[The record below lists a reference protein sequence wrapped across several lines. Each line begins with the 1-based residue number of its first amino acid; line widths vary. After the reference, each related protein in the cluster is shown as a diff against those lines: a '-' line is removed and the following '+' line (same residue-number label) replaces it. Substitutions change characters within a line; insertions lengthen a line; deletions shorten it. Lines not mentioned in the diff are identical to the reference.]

1 MNPEPP
7 ILQGKP
13 LTDEQKR
20 LNELFDEMKKNQLTF
35 LDEAGKR
42 IIELSTGLLGVLFA
56 VTAFGKDFPPAYLKA
71 NLLMQILMVATLLAF
86 VLAVLAGVRTVQP
99 RNYDFY
105 ESNLSEMHKEL
116 KKIIGHKSGWMQAA
130 NWLFF
135 TGTVLLASLVA
146 LLVLGG

>member
-7 ILQGKP
+7 ILDGKP

-20 LNELFDEMKKNQLTF
+20 LNALFDEMKKNQLTF

-56 VTAFGKDFPPAYLKA
+56 VTAFGKDFPPAYLKD
-71 NLLMQILMVATLLAF
+71 NLLMQILVVATLLAF

-105 ESNLSEMHKEL
+105 ESNLSEMRREL
-116 KKIIGHKSGWMQAA
+116 HKIIAHKSRWMQAA

-135 TGTVLLASLVA
+135 AGTVLLAGLVA
-146 LLVLGG
+146 LLVLL

>member
-1 MNPEPP
+1 MNPEPL
-7 ILQGKP
+7 IHQGKP
-13 LTDEQKR
+13 LNDEQKR

-56 VTAFGKDFPPAYLKA
+56 VAAFGKDFPPPYLKA
-71 NLLMQILMVATLLAF
+71 NLLVQILVVATLTLF
-86 VLAVLAGVRTVQP
+86 VLAVLAGVYTVQP

-105 ESNLSEMHKEL
+105 ESNLSEMRKEL
-116 KKIIGHKSGWMQAA
+116 KKILAHKSGWMQAA

-135 TGTVLLASLVA
+135 SGIVLLAILVA